1 SLVTTPSGNHLRTFV
16 MCLNVRHWVESC
28 GILDDETGI
37 QWTVRISFGTS
48 QPKRIP
54 TRRRLHEHSET
65 ATARALL
72 AQPHGQVRERL
83 SPSRTPRTRRA
94 KTRGDSD
101 SWCCQSYAAGEGYRA
116 GPAAYRLAG
125 EQRSSLRR

>member
-1 SLVTTPSGNHLRTFV
+1 MCAIGLNLAEFLMMRPASNGPSELALAQVNQKGSR
-16 MCLNVRHWVESC
+16 
-28 GILDDETGI
+28 
-37 QWTVRISFGTS
+37 
-48 QPKRIP
+48 
-54 TRRRLHEHSET
+54 TRRRLHEHSERQLPV
-65 ATARALL
+65 AWL

-125 EQRSSLRR
+125 EQRSSLRL